1 MTRVDKPRQTDAWL
15 EVARNCEYATFFHTP
30 IWSELVTR
38 AFPDLQDA
46 TRYTTLRDGVRV
58 VLPLVAVARR
68 LGSRLAIAH
77 STAFGCYGGL
87 IADGPVDEPA
97 RARIHRGAL
106 RSGIVE
112 LEVTQNP
119 LAPFPAPRF
128 RAVGVRED
136 FTDLLSLARGYAA
149 VVERFTSE
157 RRREIKKG
165 RESGVRTRVATTLD
179 DYRSYFGAY
188 EDSLRRWGEGVTL
201 RYPWDLFEVCHD
213 LARRYPMHVKLWL
226 AERDGE
232 TLGGALNFY
241 WNHHAVGWHS
251 AAYTRALD
259 SYAFA
264 VLVADAVEEACDRG
278 FAWFDLNPSGG
289 LEGVAAFKSRFGG
302 ERRAI
307 ERLRY
312 QTWLLRSV
320 VRVRGPGHDPGESER

>member
-1 MTRVDKPRQTDAWL
+1 VTQVDSPPEHDAWL
-15 EVARNCEYATFFHTP
+15 DVARSCDYATFFHTP

-38 AFPDLQDA
+38 TFPELRNV
-46 TRYTTLRDGVRV
+46 TRYAMLGSGTRV
-58 VLPLVAVARR
+58 VLPLVETARR
-68 LGSRLAIAH
+68 LGGRLSFAQ

-97 RARIHRGAL
+97 RDQVHRSAL

-112 LEVTQNP
+112 LEITQSP
-119 LAPFPAPRF
+119 FAPFSAPSF
-128 RAVGVRED
+128 RAVGIRDD
-136 FTDLLSLARGYAA
+136 FTDLLSLAGGFSA
-149 VVERFTSE
+149 VSARFTSE

-179 DYRSYFGAY
+179 DYRSYFAAY

-213 LARRYPMHVKLWL
+213 LAQRHPAHVKLWL
-226 AERDGE
+226 AEQDGE

-241 WNHHAVGWHS
+241 WNQHAVGWHS
-251 AAYTRALD
+251 AAYTRAFD

-264 VLVADAVEEACDRG
+264 ILVADAVEEACERG

-307 ERLRY
+307 ARVRY

-320 VRVRGPGHDPGESER
+320 ARVRRPA